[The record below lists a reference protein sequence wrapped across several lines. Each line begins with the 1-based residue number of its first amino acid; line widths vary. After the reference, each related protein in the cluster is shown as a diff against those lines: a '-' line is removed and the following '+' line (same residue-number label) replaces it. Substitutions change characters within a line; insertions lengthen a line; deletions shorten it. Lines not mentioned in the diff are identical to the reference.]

1 MRLYLIRHGETDY
14 NKNRIIQGHTE
25 VPLNDT
31 GIAQATRL
39 AMRMK
44 QMPLDLIYA
53 SDLRRA
59 AMTASILASHTG
71 VSLVYEPGFRER
83 NPGDLCHRSY
93 EEAAAFFSDPDYVPP
108 CGESFPDFELRASEA
123 FQRLAERK
131 DHRGRHIA
139 VVSHGMVC
147 ASFFRNELKLPPS
160 DQGRVR
166 WRNTSLTVV
175 DYDGGWRLVTLGDAS
190 HLDDEPAEEPQATA
204 TGA

>member
-39 AMRMK
+39 ALRMK
-44 QMPLDLIYA
+44 SIPLDLIYA

-59 AMTASILASHTG
+59 AMTATILASHTG
-71 VSLVYEPGFRER
+71 VPLLYEPGFRER
-83 NPGDLCHRSY
+83 NPGDLCHLSY
-93 EEAAAFFSDPDYVPP
+93 EEAAAFFSDPAYIPP
-108 CGESFPDFELRASEA
+108 SGESVADFEARTCEA
-123 FQRLAERK
+123 FDQLIEREY
-131 DHRGRHIA
+131 RRNRHIA

-147 ASFFRNELKLPPS
+147 ACFFRNQLNLPPE
-160 DQGRVR
+160 DQGRTR
-166 WRNTSLTVV
+166 WRNTSVTIA
-175 DYDGGWRLVTLGDAS
+175 DYDGDWRLVTLGDAS
-190 HLDDEPAEEPQATA
+190 HLDEDDEPAEVSA